1 LAVAGAAAQRRA
13 ELDAGRPL
21 AELAGRVYAGD
32 VEDRSTHPLG
42 APVPRPKTHPS
53 FSFAT
58 QVVILD
64 PAGRVARV
72 IAAHDVGRA
81 VNPKLCEGQLE
92 GSVHMGLGYALS
104 EELPCE
110 DGMPVTFG
118 LR

>member
-1 LAVAGAAAQRRA
+1 RATYFGGLAVTRAAAQLRA
-13 ELDAGRPL
+13 DLDAGHAL
-21 AELAGRVYAGD
+21 GALAGRVYAGD

-42 APVPRPKTHPS
+42 ANVARPKTHPS

-64 PAGRVARV
+64 EAGRVARV

-104 EELPCE
+104 EELP
-110 DGMPVTFG
+110 
-118 LR
+118 